1 MAEHIGGVQ
10 NHEKVLWALANL
22 EQFFRIF
29 RPTLA

>member
-1 MAEHIGGVQ
+1 VQ